1 MTTIID
7 YFNPF
12 LVALVVISLPDI
24 YAVYSGAHLDR
35 TFTLI
40 GGLGVIYAVVSL
52 QMRSR
57 RNKKRLQDTTPN
69 YQVVVWILVCGIGL
83 VLSTY
88 LIAPFIIDAIWPVV
102 WPVSAAHVRFRG

>member
-7 YFNPF
+7 YLILF

-24 YAVYSGAHLDR
+24 YAVYSGVHLDR
-35 TFTLI
+35 TLTLI
-40 GGLGVIYAVVSL
+40 GGLAVIYAVVSL

-57 RNKKRLQDTTPN
+57 RKRNGSATTPN

-102 WPVSAAHVRFRG
+102 GQ